1 MILAELG
8 DRPHVRVGWPRSSK
22 RGAKLLFSA
31 ESALDP
37 DVRPVHQFLENH

>member
-1 MILAELG
+1 MMLAEVL
-8 DRPHVRVGWPRSSK
+8 DRSHVRVGWPRSSK

-37 DVRPVHQFLENH
+37 DVRPVKHSREHH